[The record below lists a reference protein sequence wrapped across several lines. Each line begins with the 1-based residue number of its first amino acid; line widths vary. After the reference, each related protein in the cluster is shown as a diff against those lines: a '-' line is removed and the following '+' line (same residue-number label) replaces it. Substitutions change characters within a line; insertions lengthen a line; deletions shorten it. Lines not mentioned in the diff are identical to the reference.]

1 MGCAT
6 GTAHLPLRGA
16 EVLVFQDVEFTSQNI
31 LLRGRLYRNGKSTGL
46 RPAVVMTHGFS
57 ATITMVVDR
66 YAEVFAEA
74 GFVVLLYDHAGF
86 GRSDGEPRQVINPWV
101 QARGYLDAVSYLG
114 TVDGVDLSRVAVW
127 GDSLS
132 GGEAVVVATID
143 ERVAAVVVQVPVC
156 GPREAPEDPMPRCS
170 SRSGAPCR
178 TGTSPGP
185 AGPAL
190 DRCPWSPLTN
200 SAPPRCSHRS
210 RPSAGSSNTALGTV
224 LVGRMSQRV

>member
-1 MGCAT
+1 M
-6 GTAHLPLRGA
+6 
-16 EVLVFQDVEFTSQNI
+16 FQDTEFTSRNV
-31 LLRGRLYRNGKSTGL
+31 LLRGRLYRNGESAGL

-132 GGEAVVVATID
+132 GGEAVVVAAVD

-156 GPREAPEDPMPRCS
+156 GPREAPEDPDAALFVTLC
-170 SRSGAPCR
+170 GAPCR

-210 RPSAGSSNTALGTV
+210 RPSAGSSSTALGTV
-224 LVGRMSQRV
+224 LVGRMSRRV